1 MRKDEFKVDGKLQL
15 PLTLPNKYPIV
26 KFKEPMERIENYEG
40 LLKPT
45 PIEIEL
51 RGQLPPFDVDKEL
64 NFDLPRLIPTKKQLE
79 KKNFKLMDH
88 ISDRDIFR
96 KHIYQNRQN

>member
-1 MRKDEFKVDGKLQL
+1 MMKLDDNLIPLLVMRENKFKVNM
-15 PLTLPNKYPIV
+15 LPNRYPIANS
-26 KFKEPMERIENYEG
+26 KEPVERIENYEG

-64 NFDLPRLIPTKKQLE
+64 NFDLPI
-79 KKNFKLMDH
+79 
-88 ISDRDIFR
+88 
-96 KHIYQNRQN
+96 